1 MPLGLEVMVL
11 PRVAPGHGACTVP
24 KRREEVS
31 SGMDSAGRNSRVH
44 RSPISSPGD
53 VQKND
58 ALGFQVLDLGGYV
71 YSITLD
77 TGTGEC
83 WRTCVP

>member
-24 KRREEVS
+24 KGREQMG
-31 SGMDSAGRNSRVH
+31 SGMDSAGWNSRVH
-44 RSPISSPGD
+44 RSLISSPGD

-58 ALGFQVLDLGGYV
+58 ALGFQVLDLRG
-71 YSITLD
+71 
-77 TGTGEC
+77 
-83 WRTCVP
+83 